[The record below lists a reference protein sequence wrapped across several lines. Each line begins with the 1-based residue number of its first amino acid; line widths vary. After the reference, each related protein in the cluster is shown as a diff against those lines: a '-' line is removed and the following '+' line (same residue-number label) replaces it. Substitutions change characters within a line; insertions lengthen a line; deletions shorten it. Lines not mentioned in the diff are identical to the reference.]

1 MFEKVIEILVMKD
14 SKKEKGAEMGR
25 WKMWKQQRG
34 KRIRHFVLLLLA
46 GMVTG
51 ILLVG
56 WKKQSFLGT
65 GGFLA
70 AETMSKMRDLIADER
85 TLSSGKEFRRFVLF
99 QRLKQVLLPMVLSTT
114 YLGLAVSYLFAWD
127 LGLAFGMFLASAVV
141 RYGAKGILLQLTIL
155 FPHSFFYLP
164 AFLGTFL
171 WCENTC
177 REIYFSS
184 EKDLFKNREKQVK
197 KGLQLAG
204 ILALLLAGC
213 FAESYLNPPLL
224 EKLLRNF

>member
-1 MFEKVIEILVMKD
+1 
-14 SKKEKGAEMGR
+14 MGK
-25 WKMWKQQRG
+25 WKMWKLQ
-34 KRIRHFVLLLLA
+34 KSKKIRHFVLLLLT
-46 GMVTG
+46 GMTTG
-51 ILLVG
+51 ILLIG
-56 WKKQSFLGT
+56 FKKQSFLET

-70 AETMSKMRDLIADER
+70 AETMSKVRDLIAEGNV
-85 TLSSGKEFRRFVLF
+85 LQSEKEFRHFVLLH
-99 QRLKQVLLPMVLSTT
+99 RLKQVAVPAILSTT
-114 YLGLAVSYLFAWD
+114 YLGLAVSYLFVWD
-127 LGLAFGMFLASAVV
+127 LGLAFGMFLASAVI
-141 RYGAKGILLQLTIL
+141 RYGLKGILLQLIIM

-197 KGLQLAG
+197 KGLQLVG

-213 FAESYLNPPLL
+213 FAESYWNPPLL